1 MKARGHCRKLHVVQ
15 FTADFRRRSAHP
27 PQHMIWDPSTFLQA
41 RHQAHGQLEQ
51 KIAEIDAGGII
62 GIRPLKFSFAYFWNH
77 DTFLQQVYYYVQT
90 LNSRNLY
97 QILWVKDAC
106 YLYIGEMLPRT
117 SKDYQW
123 RYHDLQFIIVKTS
136 DATDAYVWYTPLAR
150 GRGVEELPIGVGD
163 SRQLGEFLS
172 SNKSNISL
180 YCSTLGCGG
189 ACGCALRHADV
200 SQGMT
205 RHSVLHKAQF
215 ACCFIERELI
225 YLTWSLIV
233 YWLTKWTIGYYGG
246 WKKSCTSW

>member
-1 MKARGHCRKLHVVQ
+1 MSQRCLLLVHWWNATKDFQGLSMKVPW
-15 FTADFRRRSAHP
+15 FTIYNCENERCH
-27 PQHMIWDPSTFLQA
+27 
-41 RHQAHGQLEQ
+41 
-51 KIAEIDAGGII
+51 
-62 GIRPLKFSFAYFWNH
+62 
-77 DTFLQQVYYYVQT
+77 
-90 LNSRNLY
+90 
-97 QILWVKDAC
+97 
-106 YLYIGEMLPRT
+106 
-117 SKDYQW
+117 W
-123 RYHDLQFIIVKTS
+123 RVCLI
-136 DATDAYVWYTPLAR
+136 PLAR

-233 YWLTKWTIGYYGG
+233 YWLTKWTIRYYGG

>member
-1 MKARGHCRKLHVVQ
+1 MLATC
-15 FTADFRRRSAHP
+15 
-27 PQHMIWDPSTFLQA
+27 
-41 RHQAHGQLEQ
+41 
-51 KIAEIDAGGII
+51 
-62 GIRPLKFSFAYFWNH
+62 
-77 DTFLQQVYYYVQT
+77 T
-90 LNSRNLY
+90 L
-97 QILWVKDAC
+97 VK
-106 YLYIGEMLPRT
+106 MLPRT